1 MIMRIKNNDVKVMLV
16 KEGKLIHSHTAEDWE
31 TVKSICS
38 DCKAIANKY
47 DAPDSAFEVRFTD
60 YDHCITEYYTIN
72 GNKKK

>member
-1 MIMRIKNNDVKVMLV
+1 MVNSFIHIPQKI
-16 KEGKLIHSHTAEDWE
+16 GKQLNLSAL
-31 TVKSICS
+31 TVKLSP
-38 DCKAIANKY
+38 NKY